1 MFAAVSNGKPCYE
14 VSAGSLGWGKPMSID
29 WEVAKVWFVVIALIA
44 FNLPIGVAAWKFR
57 NTTGLGEVLQE
68 KDTEGNDTGALS
80 YSRVTGL
87 IGAVVVASL
96 FWVMS
101 NVAIAIAILDP
112 TELPDIL
119 NGVTKLFFVGAALF
133 LPYAFNQLKSL
144 VQ

>member
-68 KDTEGNDTGALS
+68 KNAEGEDTRGAQLQPGDWPHRRGGR
-80 YSRVTGL
+80 RVAVLGHEQRRDCDRDPRSH
-87 IGAVVVASL
+87 GAPGRS
-96 FWVMS
+96 
-101 NVAIAIAILDP
+101 
-112 TELPDIL
+112 
-119 NGVTKLFFVGAALF
+119 
-133 LPYAFNQLKSL
+133 Q
-144 VQ
+144 